1 MWQITC
7 IFTLWKCY
15 EILLVVLL
23 PWALFVSLSVSA
35 FRKKKGKIILPDAN
49 SFSNTLDILILIRL
63 NILRAIK
70 LYSFFS
76 KTVY

>member
-1 MWQITC
+1 MKFYW
-7 IFTLWKCY
+7 WCY
-15 EILLVVLL
+15 CPEHYLFPFQFLLLG
-23 PWALFVSLSVSA
+23 
-35 FRKKKGKIILPDAN
+35 KKKGKIILPDAN